1 LAPVVYNSVIMAEPG
16 EPLTPREREIVS
28 LVATGATNR
37 MIALQ
42 LVISPNTVKVHMRNI
57 FAKLEINS
65 RTEATVIAIRE
76 GWVPVLAG
84 KRAAAQLVPR
94 IGPGEAVELVQPGL
108 TDLVDPVPL
117 PPLPG
122 VKRLYLTLSAAA
134 VILVSVLAWPIA
146 HSLPAAPCSNEFT
159 ADCPSDT
166 GALAVGEPES
176 LWVSRAPMPEPRGRF
191 ALVTLNGRLY
201 VIGGETA
208 EGGVGAVAVYDP
220 QLDTWDTAAD
230 KPTPA
235 ANLAAVAV
243 GDRIYALGG
252 STRSGDRERPI
263 STLEIYDTATGEWA
277 AGASL
282 PAPLAAHAAVA
293 WNGKVFA
300 FGGWNG
306 TSYTGDALAYDP
318 AADRWERLPS
328 LPTPR
333 GFAGAAVLSDAILVI
348 GGYDGQREH
357 VVCETYHPQDERW
370 ETCASM
376 STPRG
381 GVGAAT
387 VAGQVY
393 VIGGG
398 WESFV
403 TFSERY
409 HSRQGSWHNVETPLL
424 LAAGEWRHMGVAAVG
439 TRVYALGGWQG
450 GRYLNVNQAY
460 ETLPN
465 RLYLPAAAGQ

>member
-1 LAPVVYNSVIMAEPG
+1 MAPVVYNSVIMAEPG
-16 EPLTPREREIVS
+16 EPLTEREREIVA

-42 LVISPNTVKVHMRNI
+42 LVISPNTVKVHLRNI

-76 GWVPVLAG
+76 GWVLVPGGERV
-84 KRAAAQLVPR
+84 AAQLVPR
-94 IGPGEAVELVQPGL
+94 IAAGEAGEPVQPDL
-108 TDLVDPVPL
+108 TVPVDRVPL
-117 PPLPG
+117 PPLPW
-122 VKRLYLTLSAAA
+122 VKRVYLTLSAAA
-134 VILVSVLAWPIA
+134 VILVSVLALPRA
-146 HSLPAAPCSNEFT
+146 HSLPAASCSNEFT
-159 ADCPSDT
+159 ADCSSDA

-201 VIGGETA
+201 VIGGETP
-208 EGGVGAVAVYDP
+208 EGGVGTVAIYDP
-220 QLDTWDTAAD
+220 RLDTWDTAAD

-243 GDRIYALGG
+243 EDRIYALGG
-252 STRSGDRERPI
+252 STRSGDRDRPI
-263 STLEIYDTATGEWA
+263 STLEIFDTATGEWSS
-277 AGASL
+277 GASL
-282 PAPLAAHAAVA
+282 PTPLAAHAAVA
-293 WNGKVFA
+293 WSGKVFA

-333 GFAGAAVLSDAILVI
+333 GFAGAAVLGGQILVI

-357 VVCETYHPQDERW
+357 AVCEAYHPQDERW
-370 ETCASM
+370 ETCSSM

-387 VAGQVY
+387 VVGQVY

-403 TFSERY
+403 PFSERY
-409 HSRQGSWHNVETPLL
+409 HASQGSWHNVETPLL

>member
-1 LAPVVYNSVIMAEPG
+1 MIMAEPG
-16 EPLTPREREIVS
+16 EPLTEREREIVA

-42 LVISPNTVKVHMRNI
+42 LVISPNTVKVHLRNI
-57 FAKLEINS
+57 FTKLEINS

-76 GWVPVLAG
+76 GWVAVRHGEQTAALLA
-84 KRAAAQLVPR
+84 PR
-94 IGPGEAVELVQPGL
+94 IAAGAVGELVQPDL
-108 TDLVDPVPL
+108 TDPVAQAPL
-117 PPLPG
+117 PPLPW
-122 VKRLYLTLSAAA
+122 VKRAYLTLSAAA
-134 VILVSVLAWPIA
+134 VILVSVLAWPRA
-146 HSLPAAPCSNEFT
+146 YSLPAAPCSNEFT
-159 ADCPSDT
+159 ADCPSDG
-166 GALAVGEPES
+166 GALAIGEPES

-191 ALVTLNGRLY
+191 ALVSLNERLY
-201 VIGGETA
+201 VIGGETP
-208 EGGVGAVAVYDP
+208 EGGVGSVAIYDP
-220 QLDTWDTAAD
+220 QLDTWEVAAD

-235 ANLAAVAV
+235 ANLAAVAL

-252 STRSGDRERPI
+252 STRSGDRDRPI
-263 STLEIYDTATGEWA
+263 STMEIYDTAAGEWVS
-277 AGASL
+277 GASL
-282 PAPLAAHAAVA
+282 PTPLAAHAAVA
-293 WNGKVFA
+293 WDGKVFA

-306 TSYTGDALAYDP
+306 ASYTGDAQAYDP

-333 GFAGAAVLSDAILVI
+333 GFAGAAVLNGEILVI

-357 VVCETYHPQDERW
+357 AVCEAYHPEDKRW

-387 VAGQVY
+387 VVGQIY

-403 TFSERY
+403 AFSERY
-409 HSRQGSWHNVETPLL
+409 HSRQDSWDNVETPLL
-424 LAAGEWRHMGVAAVG
+424 LAAGEWLHMGVAAVG

-465 RLYLPAAAGQ
+465 RLYLPAASGQ